1 MSDPA
6 PPSEPSGR
14 SEPSGPGGA
23 PRSPAGRTVHLDAG
37 ALEAMRRHARA
48 SVPAECC
55 GALVGL
61 ATDGFAPGGAAA
73 GIVRIA
79 RVLAADNVAP
89 DDRHYLLAPEDVL
102 RAEAEAA
109 EVGLEVVGFYH
120 SHPASAPVPSAT
132 DLAWAWPWYSYL
144 IVDARSGELRAW
156 RLAEDRSGFV
166 EEELRVEPG
175 S

>member
-6 PPSEPSGR
+6 PPDGANGANGCSR
-14 SEPSGPGGA
+14 AAGPTPG
-23 PRSPAGRTVHLDAG
+23 GRTVHLEG
-37 ALEAMRRHARA
+37 AAVETIRRHARESA
-48 SVPAECC
+48 PAECC

-61 ATDGFAPGGAAA
+61 ATDGSTPSGAAA
-73 GIVRIA
+73 GDVRVA

-89 DDRHYLLAPEDVL
+89 DDRHYLLAPADVA

-120 SHPASAPVPSAT
+120 SHPGSAPVPSAT
-132 DLAWAWPWYSYL
+132 DLACAWPWYSYL

-156 RLAEDRSGFV
+156 RLAEDRSGFL
-166 EEELRVEPG
+166 EEELRVEPA

>member
-6 PPSEPSGR
+6 PP
-14 SEPSGPGGA
+14 GGA
-23 PRSPAGRTVHLDAG
+23 SRPRAAERAPRTVHLDVA
-37 ALEAMRRHARA
+37 AVEAIRRHARE
-48 SVPAECC
+48 SLPAECC
-55 GALVGL
+55 GSLVGQ
-61 ATDGFAPGGAAA
+61 ATDGGSGATGA
-73 GIVRIA
+73 GVVRVA

-89 DDRHYLLAPEDVL
+89 DEQHYLLAPEDVL

-132 DLAWAWPWYSYL
+132 DLAWAWPWYCYL

-156 RLAEDRSGFV
+156 RLVEDRSGFV
-166 EEELRVEPG
+166 EEELRVEPA

>member
-6 PPSEPSGR
+6 PRAGASVPR
-14 SEPSGPGGA
+14 GGA
-23 PRSPAGRTVHLDAG
+23 PPPPRRTVHL
-37 ALEAMRRHARA
+37 EAAAVAAIRRHAREA
-48 SVPAECC
+48 APAECC

-61 ATDGFAPGGAAA
+61 AADGGA
-73 GIVRIA
+73 VRVA
-79 RVLAADNVAP
+79 RLLAADNVAS
-89 DDRHYLLAPEDVL
+89 DDRRYLIAPGDLA
-102 RAEAEAA
+102 RAEAEAV

-156 RLAEDRSGFV
+156 RLAEDRSTFV
-166 EEELRVEPG
+166 EERLSVEPA
-175 S
+175 